1 MKNIKQILLI
11 CLLIVSVRPMLFAQR
26 DTEFWFAVPHIVS
39 GTGAHS
45 DNHMKLCLISY
56 DELTT
61 VTISQPASDPS
72 QFSYFAPI
80 TVQIMPNQLYTVNL
94 TPYKSMLKDDAGL
107 LKPYGL
113 LIEADHE
120 IMAYFINTSDDCEA
134 YTLKGRNALGTE
146 FVVPMQYE
154 NDNSYSGHNWIEIV
168 ATEDNTDVT
177 IQLMPGITTN
187 AINVDANRQIHVTLQ
202 RGWTY
207 AVRSTSDNGRYHL
220 QNTYITSNKPI
231 AVNTTDDGVDPG
243 DLMGDQ
249 ILPVDMLGTKYIAV
263 NNSNGS
269 DDKNNFNYLYFFAT
283 EDDTHITVSSGSTSG
298 VVKKEYTLNKGEF
311 GSKVSRYAFSQKKS
325 DQKWKAVYIE
335 SDKPIVVF
343 QMTGVE
349 PAGAIL
355 PQLECTGSTEVSF
368 QSVLDNVWADILV
381 KADYIDGFLVN
392 NDATVL
398 TAADFDTVPGTYER
412 WYYARKQFTA
422 GTVLR
427 VKNTK
432 GYFHLGMYDMR
443 GNSSSLAYFS
453 DFKGAQLSAASSV
466 PYYMAGDTLELGL
479 YDATSYTDVVWQCP
493 DGRVVNGNPLQ
504 IYPVKESDA
513 GMYTVSATHVD
524 GCTINSDAYVVANVF
539 RSNHTYEEDCL
550 NEPITI
556 SSSDGSTT
564 QTVTPQDTTDYELN
578 SKRVGQNIIRDTV
591 NYAKADNVEAM
602 AGRSVYSVQQD
613 VNIATQYEMSCR
625 VRITPGT
632 TDAAVLNFAI
642 SGQKVGQTFTATPQ
656 WSTIKEVWQGG
667 LRTRVLFS
675 IDADQQSPAG
685 AKVSIEDIRMSEIF
699 DVADTVTV
707 NVRPLPMPE
716 ISGDE
721 YLCENKAV
729 ITAEEGYSAYE
740 WRKVGEAS
748 VLSASRTLNVTE
760 PGLYEITVVD
770 SEGICTGKASKRMDN
785 GISIS
790 ATAGTVGK
798 ICSDE
803 VEIILPYT
811 VTAGELGKVSVRY
824 SSDAK
829 KAGFVDNDS
838 LEFDEETMVIPLPER
853 VTPDNYEA
861 ELTMYGVSYCGG
873 EQKINIPFTINYA
886 SAQVMAQKWDNV
898 IALYNEKYNGGYRFT
913 AQQWYKN
920 GEPIE
925 GATGTYIHLDGE
937 TLSDEDTYSVML
949 TREDGVALFTCDFTP
964 TIKLKAAQTL
974 YRPKERIQIEE
985 EDAVEATLVRMNG
998 MVVQRVVLREGK
1010 ALYAP
1015 DEKGVY
1021 VLNVQT
1027 EEQMIKRKIVVE

>member
-1 MKNIKQILLI
+1 MRNIRPILLI
-11 CLLIVSVRPMLFAQR
+11 VFFSLLAQYNVFAQR
-26 DTEFWFAVPHIVS
+26 DTEFWFAVPNIVS

-72 QFSYFAPI
+72 QFSYFTPI

-94 TPYKSMLKDDAGL
+94 TPYKSMIKDNTGL

-113 LIEADHE
+113 LIESDHE

-154 NDNSYSGHNWIEIV
+154 YENSYNGHNWIEIV

-187 AINVDANRQIHVTLQ
+187 AISVDAQNQIHVTLQ

-207 AVRSTSDNGRYHL
+207 SIRSTSDAGNKHL
-220 QNTYITSNKPI
+220 HNTYITSNKPI
-231 AVNTTDDGVDPG
+231 AVNSTDDGVDPG

-269 DDKNNFNYLYFFAT
+269 DDKNNLNYLYFFAT
-283 EDDTHITVSSGSTSG
+283 EDDTHISVFSGSSNG
-298 VVKKEYTLNKGEF
+298 VIEKKYTLNKGEY
-311 GSKVSRYAFSQKKS
+311 GPKVSRFAYSQKKA
-325 DQKWKAVYIE
+325 DLKYKAVYIE
-335 SDKPIVVF
+335 SDKPILVF

-381 KADYIDGFLVN
+381 KADYVDGFLVN

-398 TAADFDTVPGTYER
+398 TSADFDTVPGTDRR
-412 WYYARKQFTA
+412 WYYARKQFTPN
-422 GTVLR
+422 TVLR

-466 PYYMAGDTLELGL
+466 PYYMAGDTLQLGL

-493 DGRVVNGNPLQ
+493 NGKVVEGNPLK

-513 GMYTVSATHVD
+513 GMYTVNATHVD

-539 RSNHTYEEDCL
+539 RSSHTYEEDCV

-564 QTVTPQDTTDYELN
+564 QTVTPQDTTDYELQ

-591 NYAKADNVEAM
+591 NFAKALNVDAL
-602 AGRSVYSVQQD
+602 AGHSVYSIQQD
-613 VNIATQYEMSCR
+613 VNIATQYELSCK
-625 VRITPGT
+625 VRIEPT
-632 TDAAVLNFAI
+632 TTTAALLNFAI
-642 SGQKVGQTFTATPQ
+642 NSQKIGQTFTATQQ
-656 WSTIKEVWQGG
+656 WTTIRAVWQGG
-667 LRTRVLFS
+667 LRTRVLLS
-675 IDADQQSPAG
+675 IDADGQSPAG
-685 AKVSIEDIRMSEIF
+685 AKVSIEDIQMAEIF
-699 DVADTVTV
+699 TVADTVTV
-707 NVRPLPMPE
+707 NVRPLPAPQ

-721 YLCENKAV
+721 YLCESKAV
-729 ITAEEGYSAYE
+729 ISTEEGYSQYE
-740 WRKVGEAS
+740 WRKVGESA
-748 VLSASRTLNVTE
+748 VLSTSPTLSITE
-760 PGLYEITVVD
+760 PGIYEITVVD
-770 SEGICTGKASKRMDN
+770 SEGICSGKQSKRMDN
-785 GISIS
+785 GISVR
-790 ATAGTVGK
+790 ATVDAVTP

-803 VEIILPYT
+803 TELQIPYT
-811 VTAGELGKVSVRY
+811 IIAGELGSVSV
-824 SSDAK
+824 SFSDKAR
-829 KAGFVDNDS
+829 KAGFRDVES
-838 LEFDEETMVIPLPER
+838 AAFDESFIQISIPEQ
-853 VTPDNYEA
+853 VVPDNYEA
-861 ELTMYGVSYCGG
+861 ELTLYGVSFCGG
-873 EQKINIPFTINYA
+873 EEKLNVPFTINYA

-898 IALYNEKYNGGYRFT
+898 IALYNEKYNGGYKFQ

-920 GEPIE
+920 GEVIE
-925 GATGTYIHLDGE
+925 SATGTYIHLENE
-937 TLSDEDTYSVML
+937 TLSETDTYSVQL
-949 TREDGVALFTCDFTP
+949 TRDDGVTLFTCDFTP
-964 TIKLKAAQTL
+964 AIRLKASPTL
-974 YRPKERIQIEE
+974 FRSKEQIPV
-985 EDAVEATLVRMNG
+985 EDDAIEASVIRLNGTVEQQALVANG
-998 MVVQRVVLREGK
+998 EM
-1010 ALYAP
+1010 LYAP
-1015 DEKGVY
+1015 QEKGVY
-1021 VLNVQT
+1021 VLNICTSMQT
-1027 EEQMIKRKIVVE
+1027 IKRKIIVY